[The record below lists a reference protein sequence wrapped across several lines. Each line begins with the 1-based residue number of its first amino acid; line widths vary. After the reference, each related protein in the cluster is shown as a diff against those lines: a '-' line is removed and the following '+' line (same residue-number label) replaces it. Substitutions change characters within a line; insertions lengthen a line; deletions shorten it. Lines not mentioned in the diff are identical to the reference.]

1 MMTPFANRARRLVC
15 AIPLLMAVHPSLAS
29 NMPPPAYQLAAHD
42 AGVPSVVLFAVALQ
56 ESGMHIRGRLI
67 PWPWTLNVVG
77 TAYRFRT
84 RTAACVALHGA
95 LSRVGA
101 TRIDVGLAQI
111 NLGYQGWRFDRP
123 CDALDPYRNLAVA
136 AVILREQHAVSDDWL
151 VAVGRY
157 HHPAGGVV
165 AARYRRQVG
174 LRLAHVLDATP
185 SFPKE
190 ALRQ

>member
-1 MMTPFANRARRLVC
+1 MTTIFGGRTRSLVC
-15 AIPLLMAVHPSLAS
+15 AIPLLMAVHRSLAGA
-29 NMPPPAYQLAAHD
+29 MPPPAYQLAAHD
-42 AGVPSVVLFAVALQ
+42 AGIPSVVLFAVALQ
-56 ESGMHIRGRLI
+56 ESGMRIRGRLI

-84 RTAACVALHGA
+84 RGAACIALHAA

-111 NLGYQGWRFDRP
+111 NLGYQGRRFDRP

-136 AVILREQHAVSDDWL
+136 AVILREQHALGDDWL

-157 HHPAGGVV
+157 HHPAGGSV

-174 LRLAHVLDATP
+174 LHLAHVLDATAP
-185 SFPKE
+185 FPKE

>member
-1 MMTPFANRARRLVC
+1 MRTRRLVC
-15 AIPLLMAVHPSLAS
+15 AIPLLMAVQLSLAG
-29 NMPPPAYQLAAHD
+29 NMPPPAYQLTAHD

-56 ESGMHIRGRLI
+56 ESGMRIRGRLI

-77 TAYRFRT
+77 TAHRFRT
-84 RTAACVALHGA
+84 RAEACVALHDA
-95 LSRVGA
+95 LSRVSA

-136 AVILREQHAVSDDWL
+136 AVILREQHAIGDDWL

-157 HHPAGGVV
+157 HHPAGGFV

-174 LRLAHVLDATP
+174 LHLAHVLDAIP
-185 SFPKE
+185 PFPKE
-190 ALRQ
+190 ALRP